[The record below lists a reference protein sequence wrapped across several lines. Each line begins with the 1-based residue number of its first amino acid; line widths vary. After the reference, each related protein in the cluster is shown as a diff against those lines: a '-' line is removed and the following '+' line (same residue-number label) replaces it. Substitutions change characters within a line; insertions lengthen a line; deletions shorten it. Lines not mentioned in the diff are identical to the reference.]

1 MNIHT
6 VSEVSSYL
14 KQAIEADPVLR
25 DVWVK
30 GEISNLATPP
40 SGHSYFSL
48 HDKNSILRCVMFRNS
63 VGAEHLANGSLI
75 ITHGRLSLYEVR
87 GDLQLIADLVH
98 PEGTGEKQLE
108 LEQLAK
114 RLKSEGLFDES
125 RKRTLPKFP
134 SKIGVITSPAGAV
147 WHDIQTVVSRRYPL
161 TELILSPSL
170 VQGDEACEDL
180 IRAIVQCN
188 QEPGIEVLIIARG
201 GGSFEDLSAFNE
213 ERLARAVFASR
224 IPITIGN

>member
-63 VGAEHLANGSLI
+63 VGAEHLGA
-75 ITHGRLSLYEVR
+75 
-87 GDLQLIADLVH
+87 GDLPTVH
-98 PEGTGEKQLE
+98 
-108 LEQLAK
+108 
-114 RLKSEGLFDES
+114 
-125 RKRTLPKFP
+125 
-134 SKIGVITSPAGAV
+134 AGAHV
-147 WHDIQTVVSRRYPL
+147 AAVVGR
-161 TELILSPSL
+161 
-170 VQGDEACEDL
+170 DL
-180 IRAIVQCN
+180 LDGPRNTCK
-188 QEPGIEVLIIARG
+188 
-201 GGSFEDLSAFNE
+201 
-213 ERLARAVFASR
+213 
-224 IPITIGN
+224 